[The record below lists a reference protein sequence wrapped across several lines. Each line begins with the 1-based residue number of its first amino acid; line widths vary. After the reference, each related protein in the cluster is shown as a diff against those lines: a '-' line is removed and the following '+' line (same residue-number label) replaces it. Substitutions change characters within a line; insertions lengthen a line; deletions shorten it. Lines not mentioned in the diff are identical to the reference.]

1 MAAARTNWTA
11 VIAFVAISFSLAWLV
26 ALPLWLGDGLASPFA
41 TLVLTG
47 MMITPT
53 IAALVV
59 TFAFREPAVDRLRF
73 LGLWP
78 LRPAKRI
85 IGLVIAAVFGP
96 IVLVLASIAI
106 AAMFGWV
113 QLDLVNF
120 SAFAAVLDSLGAGE
134 PPLPIGV
141 LVALQLLT
149 VPLGSILNLLPALGE
164 ELGWRGWLLPA
175 LRPLGTWPALIL
187 SGAIWGLWHSPAIL
201 LGYNYGLTDLSGVA
215 LMTLACIAWG
225 VLFGWLRLRSGSV
238 WPAAVGHASL
248 NGAAGMILL
257 LGHAEQPIDMALAG
271 PLGAAGI
278 IVVAIVAIVLVATGQ
293 FRIQPELAAPRASAA
308 ADDEAA
314 AA

>member
-11 VIAFVAISFSLAWLV
+11 VIAFVVIAFSLAWLL

-47 MMITPT
+47 MMLTPT

-59 TFAFREPAVDRLRF
+59 TFAFRAPAVARARY

-96 IVLVLASIAI
+96 IALVLASIAV
-106 AAMFGWV
+106 AAAFGWV
-113 QLDLVNF
+113 RLDLENF

-175 LRPLGTWPALIL
+175 LRPLGTWPALVL

-257 LGHAEQPIDMALAG
+257 LAHADQSLDMALAG
-271 PLGAAGI
+271 PVGVAGI
-278 IVVAIVAIVLVATGQ
+278 IVVALVTIVLVATGQ
-293 FRIQPELAAPRASAA
+293 FRIQPELAAPRGSVAT
-308 ADDEAA
+308 DEAA
-314 AA
+314 SA